1 MTDDNQNETMPT
13 PQPLPGQVFIR
24 PGIDDRPD
32 YEKTLTPEAKAALKR
47 LAVQQRPRVPEA
59 SNERPEVQ
67 AARLAEGG
75 SPLTAAAH
83 LDAAVPNLESSFLD
97 LRDPMTAPDGSR
109 PNALQVNRLTAGF
122 ALGSLLFA
130 APIAALDVV
139 LIPQRIDQLVGDG
152 RVAGL
157 ALTMALGMVL
167 SFFMNAWIAVGSD
180 HTFGPLGRRT
190 PWIIGG
196 ALLSAASL
204 AILSVCDL
212 LQLVIVFWLLMQ
224 IGYAMIA
231 MPLAAA
237 FGERVPDKFRDRADS
252 WHGMGLALGQLLGI
266 LVAVYRTMHPAES
279 GWDGT
284 TRSGIM
290 LFAIWFIVAGIVTL
304 LVLPREGSS
313 TYMPR
318 ESVRKGSFFS
328 QYRPPKH
335 APKFAVAFIAR
346 MLAVAATTLIAVYQW
361 YLAAFDLDADGLSG
375 YGLTGAGAVVALMA
389 VAAFV
394 GSLMAVLLLGPI
406 ARAFEDARVPAVISC
421 MLFVIGAAAP
431 CMMADKLFGVG
442 LYALIAG
449 FAYAMYDGT
458 SQSLN
463 LATLPDVR
471 SVGRSLAAFSVDN
484 TLGSLL
490 GVIAGALAITALAA
504 YLPLFGVAI
513 GFMLL
518 AGVLTMLLK

>member
-1 MTDDNQNETMPT
+1 
-13 PQPLPGQVFIR
+13 
-24 PGIDDRPD
+24 
-32 YEKTLTPEAKAALKR
+32 
-47 LAVQQRPRVPEA
+47 
-59 SNERPEVQ
+59 
-67 AARLAEGG
+67 
-75 SPLTAAAH
+75 
-83 LDAAVPNLESSFLD
+83 
-97 LRDPMTAPDGSR
+97 
-109 PNALQVNRLTAGF
+109 
-122 ALGSLLFA
+122 
-130 APIAALDVV
+130 
-139 LIPQRIDQLVGDG
+139 
-152 RVAGL
+152 
-157 ALTMALGMVL
+157 
-167 SFFMNAWIAVGSD
+167 
-180 HTFGPLGRRT
+180 
-190 PWIIGG
+190 
-196 ALLSAASL
+196 
-204 AILSVCDL
+204 
-212 LQLVIVFWLLMQ
+212 MQ
-224 IGYAMIA
+224 IGYAMVA

-394 GSLMAVLLLGPI
+394 GSLMAALLLGPI

-471 SVGRSLAAFSVDN
+471 SVGRSLAAFSVAN

>member
-1 MTDDNQNETMPT
+1 M
-13 PQPLPGQVFIR
+13 
-24 PGIDDRPD
+24 
-32 YEKTLTPEAKAALKR
+32 
-47 LAVQQRPRVPEA
+47 
-59 SNERPEVQ
+59 
-67 AARLAEGG
+67 
-75 SPLTAAAH
+75 
-83 LDAAVPNLESSFLD
+83 
-97 LRDPMTAPDGSR
+97 
-109 PNALQVNRLTAGF
+109 
-122 ALGSLLFA
+122 
-130 APIAALDVV
+130 
-139 LIPQRIDQLVGDG
+139 
-152 RVAGL
+152 
-157 ALTMALGMVL
+157 
-167 SFFMNAWIAVGSD
+167 
-180 HTFGPLGRRT
+180 
-190 PWIIGG
+190 
-196 ALLSAASL
+196 
-204 AILSVCDL
+204 
-212 LQLVIVFWLLMQ
+212 
-224 IGYAMIA
+224 
-231 MPLAAA
+231 
-237 FGERVPDKFRDRADS
+237 
-252 WHGMGLALGQLLGI
+252 
-266 LVAVYRTMHPAES
+266 
-279 GWDGT
+279 
-284 TRSGIM
+284 
-290 LFAIWFIVAGIVTL
+290 AGIVTL

-471 SVGRSLAAFSVDN
+471 SVGRSLAAFSVAN

>member
-13 PQPLPGQVFIR
+13 PPPLPGQVFIR

-32 YEKTLTPEAKAALKR
+32 YEKTLTPEAKSALKR

-97 LRDPMTAPDGSR
+97 LRDPMTAPDGSK
-109 PNALQVNRLTAGF
+109 PTKLQVSRLTAGF
-122 ALGSLLFA
+122 AIGSLLFA
-130 APIAALDVV
+130 APIAALDTV
-139 LIPQRIDQLVGDG
+139 LIPQRINQLVGDG
-152 RVAGL
+152 RVSGL
-157 ALTMALGMVL
+157 ALTMVLGMVL
-167 SFFMNAWIAVGSD
+167 SFFMNAWVAVGSD

-190 PWIIGG
+190 PWIIAGT
-196 ALLSAASL
+196 LLSAASL
-204 AILSVCDL
+204 AILSICSL

-252 WHGMGLALGQLLGI
+252 WHGVGLALGQLLGV
-266 LVAVYRTMHPAES
+266 LVAVRHTAHPDAF

-290 LFAIWFIVAGIVTL
+290 LFAIWFIAAGAVTL

-318 ESVRKGSFFS
+318 EDVRKGSFFS
-328 QYRPPKH
+328 QYRPPKR
-335 APKFAVAFIAR
+335 APKFAVAFVAR

-361 YLAAFDLDADGLSG
+361 YLAAFGLDADGLSG
-375 YGLTGAGAVVALMA
+375 YGLTGAGAVVTMMA

-394 GSLMAVLLLGPI
+394 GSLLAVPLLGPVV
-406 ARAFEDARVPAVISC
+406 RAFEDARIPAVASC
-421 MLFVIGAAAP
+421 VLFVIGAAAP
-431 CMMADKLFGVG
+431 YMMADKLFGVG

-458 SQSLN
+458 SHGLN
-463 LATLPDVR
+463 LATLRDVR
-471 SVGRSLAAFSVDN
+471 SVGRSLAAFSVAN

-490 GVIAGALAITALAA
+490 GVIAGALAVTLFAA

-513 GFMLL
+513 GFMLA
-518 AGVLTMLLK
+518 AGVLTMRLK

>member
-157 ALTMALGMVL
+157 ALTMALGMML

-190 PWIIGG
+190 PWIISG
-196 ALLSAASL
+196 AFLSAASL
-204 AILSVCDL
+204 AIPVSYTHLTL
-212 LQLVIVFWLLMQ
+212 PTI
-224 IGYAMIA
+224 
-231 MPLAAA
+231 
-237 FGERVPDKFRDRADS
+237 
-252 WHGMGLALGQLLGI
+252 
-266 LVAVYRTMHPAES
+266 
-279 GWDGT
+279 
-284 TRSGIM
+284 
-290 LFAIWFIVAGIVTL
+290 L
-304 LVLPREGSS
+304 LV
-313 TYMPR
+313 
-318 ESVRKGSFFS
+318 
-328 QYRPPKH
+328 
-335 APKFAVAFIAR
+335 
-346 MLAVAATTLIAVYQW
+346 
-361 YLAAFDLDADGLSG
+361 
-375 YGLTGAGAVVALMA
+375 
-389 VAAFV
+389 
-394 GSLMAVLLLGPI
+394 
-406 ARAFEDARVPAVISC
+406 
-421 MLFVIGAAAP
+421 
-431 CMMADKLFGVG
+431 
-442 LYALIAG
+442 
-449 FAYAMYDGT
+449 
-458 SQSLN
+458 
-463 LATLPDVR
+463 
-471 SVGRSLAAFSVDN
+471 
-484 TLGSLL
+484 
-490 GVIAGALAITALAA
+490 
-504 YLPLFGVAI
+504 
-513 GFMLL
+513 
-518 AGVLTMLLK
+518 

>member
-109 PNALQVNRLTAGF
+109 PNTLQVNRLTAGF

-139 LIPQRIDQLVGDG
+139 LIPQRINQLVGDG

-157 ALTMALGMVL
+157 ALTMALGMML

-190 PWIIGG
+190 PWIISG
-196 ALLSAASL
+196 AFLSAASL

-212 LQLVIVFWLLMQ
+212 LQLVVVFWLLMQ
-224 IGYAMIA
+224 IGYAMVA

-266 LVAVYRTMHPAES
+266 LVAVYRTTHPAES

-346 MLAVAATTLIAVYQW
+346 MLAVAA
-361 YLAAFDLDADGLSG
+361 
-375 YGLTGAGAVVALMA
+375 
-389 VAAFV
+389 FV
-394 GSLMAVLLLGPI
+394 GSLMAALLLGPI

-471 SVGRSLAAFSVDN
+471 SVGRSLAAFSVAN